1 MHVTQKAVILLLLE
15 QSCSFHYMQQ
25 NYKVGIGLC
34 NYYIITNCGQ
44 SLYTYCIIHVAG
56 KDDKSEVVTTKEISN
71 KGKEDLRT

>member
-1 MHVTQKAVILLLLE
+1 
-15 QSCSFHYMQQ
+15 MQQ

-56 KDDKSEVVTTKEISN
+56 KDDKSEVVTTKEIGN
-71 KGKEDLRT
+71 KGKEDHRWPRHEVQWQYDVVENKA